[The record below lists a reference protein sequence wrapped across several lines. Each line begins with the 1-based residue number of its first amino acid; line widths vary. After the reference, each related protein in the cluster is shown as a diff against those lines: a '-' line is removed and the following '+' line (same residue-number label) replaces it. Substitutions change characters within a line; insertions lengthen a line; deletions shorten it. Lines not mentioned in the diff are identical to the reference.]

1 MEVKIVGANLCVR
14 LSELLFDKISFVVNI
29 YFLDGTQEQVKSADN
44 CILEIGLDY
53 LSITPPNV
61 KAYLPDMR
69 TWRIRFWTLPAS
81 FPSLASDQL
90 NSSSEKSLHET
101 SGEPHSLWLG
111 IRARC
116 AHGKRVTR

>member
-53 LSITPPNV
+53 LSITPQRESIPPGHEDSEH
-61 KAYLPDMR
+61 LIPD
-69 TWRIRFWTLPAS
+69 TPHIIPFTSIRSIDL
-81 FPSLASDQL
+81 L
-90 NSSSEKSLHET
+90 
-101 SGEPHSLWLG
+101 
-111 IRARC
+111 
-116 AHGKRVTR
+116 V